1 MEKVIIIKYAELST
15 KSDNINFFI
24 KTLKHNIEKKLNGI
38 SFKISYDVGRMII
51 YTDNIDIVLNKLKEV
66 FGIHEIMVGYIFKE
80 KSIEQIEENI
90 LNLIKDKDFN
100 TFRVTTKRSDKHYEI
115 KSIDFSKKVGA
126 YILKNTNN
134 KKVKVEGAD
143 LEIFVEIRINEILVY
158 FDGIKG
164 LGGYPVSTLGKGLLM
179 LSGGI
184 DSPVAGFLAIKRGI
198 RLEAIYFDSPPHTSK
213 MALEKVKD
221 LAKVLAKYNN
231 DEIRIHVIN
240 FTHIQEEIIKN
251 IPNYYLIT
259 IMRRFMYQISAII
272 ASKINAHVII
282 NGESVGQ
289 VASQTL
295 KSMEVINESIKKPV
309 LRPVCCF
316 DKLEIIDIARKIGT
330 YDISTLPYED
340 CCTIFVPK
348 HPVIHPDL
356 KTAIEYE
363 KLINKDELIYEAV
376 KNENIIKINSNND
389 LEYKDLL

>member
-1 MEKVIIIKYAELST
+1 MEKVIIIKYGELST

-24 KTLKHNIEKKLNGI
+24 KTLKHNIYKKLNGI

-231 DEIRIHVIN
+231 DEIRIHIIN

-272 ASKINAHVII
+272 DSKINAHVII
-282 NGESVGQ
+282 NGESVGK
-289 VASQTL
+289 V
-295 KSMEVINESIKKPV
+295 ES
-309 LRPVCCF
+309 
-316 DKLEIIDIARKIGT
+316 
-330 YDISTLPYED
+330 
-340 CCTIFVPK
+340 
-348 HPVIHPDL
+348 
-356 KTAIEYE
+356 
-363 KLINKDELIYEAV
+363 
-376 KNENIIKINSNND
+376 
-389 LEYKDLL
+389 

>member
-24 KTLKHNIEKKLNGI
+24 KTLKHNIEKSLNDI
-38 SFKISYDVGRMII
+38 NYKIVSDIGRMVI
-51 YTDNIDIVLNKLKEV
+51 YTDEIEKVKNKLLNV
-66 FGIHEIMVGYIFKE
+66 FGIHEIMIGYIFKD
-80 KSIEQIEENI
+80 KNIDIIKENI
-90 LNLIKDKDFN
+90 LSLIKNIDFN
-100 TFRVTTKRSDKHYEI
+100 SFRVTTKRSDKHYEI
-115 KSIDFSKKVGA
+115 SSVDISKIIGS
-126 YILKNTNN
+126 YILRNIEN
-134 KKVKVEGAD
+134 KKVLMTGYD
-143 LEIFVEIRINEILVY
+143 LEIFVEVRINEVLVY

-184 DSPVAGFLAIKRGI
+184 DSPVAGYLAMKRGI
-198 RLEAIYFDSPPHTSK
+198 RLEAIYFDSPPHTSD
-213 MALEKVKD
+213 MAREKVFD
-221 LAKVLAKYNN
+221 LAKKLSIYNGN
-231 DEIRIHVIN
+231 IKVHVIN

-251 IPNYYLIT
+251 IPNFYLIT

-272 ASKINAHVII
+272 ANRVNAHVII

-309 LRPVCCF
+309 IRPVCCF
-316 DKLEIIDIARKIGT
+316 DKLEIIDLAKKIGT
-330 YDISTLPYED
+330 YDISIRPYED

-356 KTAIEYE
+356 KLAKEYE
-363 KLINKDELIYEAV
+363 LLVDKDNLIYEAI
-376 KNENIIKINSNND
+376 KNEKVITLNIND
-389 LEYKDLL
+389 KTYEDLL

>member
-24 KTLKHNIEKKLNGI
+24 KTLKHNIEKSLNDI
-38 SFKISYDVGRMII
+38 NYKIVSDIGRMVI
-51 YTDNIDIVLNKLKEV
+51 YTDEIEKVKNKLLNV
-66 FGIHEIMVGYIFKE
+66 FGIHEIMIGYIFKD
-80 KSIEQIEENI
+80 KNIDVIKENI
-90 LNLIKDKDFN
+90 LSLIKNIDFN

-115 KSIDFSKKVGA
+115 SSVDISKIIGS
-126 YILKNTNN
+126 YILKNIEN
-134 KKVKVEGAD
+134 KKVLMTGYD
-143 LEIFVEIRINEILVY
+143 LEIFVEVRINEVLVY

-184 DSPVAGFLAIKRGI
+184 DSPVAGYLAMKRGI
-198 RLEAIYFDSPPHTSK
+198 RLEAIYFDSPPHTSD
-213 MALEKVKD
+213 MAREKVFD
-221 LAKVLAKYNN
+221 LAKKLSIYNGS
-231 DEIRIHVIN
+231 IKVHVIN

-251 IPNYYLIT
+251 IPNFYLIT

-272 ASKINAHVII
+272 ANRVNAHVII

-295 KSMEVINESIKKPV
+295 KSMEVINEAIKKPV
-309 LRPVCCF
+309 IRPVCCF
-316 DKLEIIDIARKIGT
+316 DKLEIIDLAKKIGT
-330 YDISTLPYED
+330 YDISIRPYED

-356 KTAIEYE
+356 KLAKEYE
-363 KLINKDELIYEAV
+363 LLVDKDNLIYEAI
-376 KNENIIKINSNND
+376 KNEKVITLNIND
-389 LEYKDLL
+389 KTYEDLL